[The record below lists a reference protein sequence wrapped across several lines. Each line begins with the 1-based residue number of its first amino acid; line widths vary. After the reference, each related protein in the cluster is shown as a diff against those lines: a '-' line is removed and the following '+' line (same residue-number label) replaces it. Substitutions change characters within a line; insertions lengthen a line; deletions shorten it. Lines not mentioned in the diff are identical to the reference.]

1 MSKYF
6 NYCLVKNKGDVK
18 KAMNEFLGRENT
30 STVPLGT
37 TRKKEYIHLDENIVV
52 AKHLIEA
59 YSVESYLAKHNDVKP
74 EKTDLY
80 LRLYSILDINY
91 HEILLER
98 FDRQGARCT
107 SRKPYL
113 IESLKEGRCKVTID
127 SLALLIQVG
136 LLENK

>member
-6 NYCLVKNKGDVK
+6 NYCIAKNKGDYR
-18 KAMNEFLGRENT
+18 KAMNEFLGIGNT

-37 TRKKEYIHLDENIVV
+37 KRKKEYIHLDESIAV

-59 YSVESYLAKHNDVKP
+59 YSVESYLAKEGDVRP
-74 EKTDLY
+74 EDTRLY
-80 LRLYSILDINY
+80 LRLYNILDINY

-98 FDRQGARCT
+98 FDGRGARC
-107 SRKPYL
+107 SSNKSYF
-113 IESLKEGRCKVTID
+113 IESLKAGKCKVTID
-127 SLALLIQVG
+127 SLALLIQTG